1 MDKEEFD
8 FMYAANNT
16 RVVLMPSGN
25 LETFGATVLQ
35 YHLITELMDAINR
48 IRVREGRIKA
58 SQPQIITP
66 SAYSQE
72 ILEGFGE
79 EQASEYIEWLK
90 QNESDLQILQ
100 YGFTITKQ
108 ETNEHIV
115 TAHIDHVIEQVSEQV
130 KQKDNP
136 LSAVVVGVDKPWE
149 VCLLRLLRDVV
160 TRSAPGNIQDLARRK
175 LDSEQSS
182 RKAMRSDIDA
192 EFLAAEQNPALVENL
207 GRKLQRLGVFAEYED
222 RFFTLVKSHKS

>member
-16 RVVLMPSGN
+16 RIVLMPSGN

-90 QNESDLQILQ
+90 QNESDLRILQ

-182 RKAMRSDIDA
+182 RKAMRSDIDV